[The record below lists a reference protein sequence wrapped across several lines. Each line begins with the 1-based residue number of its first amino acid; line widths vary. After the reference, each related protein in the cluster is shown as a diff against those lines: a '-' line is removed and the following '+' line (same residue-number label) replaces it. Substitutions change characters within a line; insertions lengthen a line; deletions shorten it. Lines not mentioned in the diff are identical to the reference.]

1 MHETTKLQLCPPL
14 PPTPDSLS
22 PSRKH
27 TAPRKQNRIN
37 LLASSYLWW
46 ACNAEPEKIKL
57 ICMNPT
63 CQESM
68 VQHVS
73 LDTQTALA
81 LLCLALHVF
90 GAAKHDKLQMLC
102 VMGTSRQ

>member
-1 MHETTKLQLCPPL
+1 
-14 PPTPDSLS
+14 
-22 PSRKH
+22 
-27 TAPRKQNRIN
+27 
-37 LLASSYLWW
+37 
-46 ACNAEPEKIKL
+46 
-57 ICMNPT
+57 MNPT